1 MFILIAYGTI
11 ETGIVSCIYKS
22 KSFER
27 NCYSVGQLIPGTK
40 LKIIDIKTGAS
51 LPAYKIGEIC
61 VKSNQLTPGYLS
73 GPEDEQK
80 TSIFTKD
87 GFFRT
92 SDAGYYDNDG
102 YLYIESKLSDMIC
115 IEEEVFSPKE
125 IEILLLSHTDVID
138 ATVIGIFLD
147 DEYEDNSNIP
157 VCNKSEV
164 LNHNLSNTFKAF
176 VVLRAGS
183 DTNDLD
189 LINYVNDRVEPIKQ
203 FDSGIFIL
211 DVLPRNCMGII
222 NKSSLIKT

>member
-1 MFILIAYGTI
+1 
-11 ETGIVSCIYKS
+11 
-22 KSFER
+22 
-27 NCYSVGQLIPGTK
+27 VGQLIPGTK

-61 VKSNQLTPGYLS
+61 VKSNQLTPGYLT
-73 GPEDEQK
+73 GPFDEQK

-125 IEILLLSHTDVID
+125 IEILLLSHSDVID
-138 ATVIGIFLD
+138 ATVIGIFLED
-147 DEYEDNSNIP
+147 DYED
-157 VCNKSEV
+157 KSET
-164 LNHNLSNTFKAF
+164 LDHNLSNTFKAF

>member
-1 MFILIAYGTI
+1 MFVLIAYGTV
-11 ETGIVSCIYKS
+11 ETGIVSCIYRS
-22 KSFER
+22 RSFER

-51 LPAYKIGEIC
+51 LPAYKIWEIC
-61 VKSNQLTPGYLS
+61 VKSNQLTPGYLT
-73 GPEDEQK
+73 GPFDEQK

-125 IEILLLSHTDVID
+125 IEILLLSHSDVID
-138 ATVIGIFLD
+138 ATVIGIFLED
-147 DEYEDNSNIP
+147 DYED
-157 VCNKSEV
+157 KSET
-164 LNHNLSNTFKAF
+164 LDHNLSNTFKAF